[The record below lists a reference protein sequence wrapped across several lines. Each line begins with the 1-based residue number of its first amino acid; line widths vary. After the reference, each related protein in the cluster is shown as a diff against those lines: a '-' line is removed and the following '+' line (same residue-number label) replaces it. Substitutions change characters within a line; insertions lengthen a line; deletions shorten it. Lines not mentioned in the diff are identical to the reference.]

1 MASVEFSAVRDG
13 PEEDPVTGSRRR
25 VLHRIQAVRQQ
36 QGMSLRSVARHQG
49 TEVSKLREQEIESTD
64 LLLSELYRWQRALD
78 VPVADLL
85 VDSGGP
91 LSRPVMER
99 AQMLRLM
106 KTATALLESSKSI
119 TGVHR
124 MAQMLVDQ
132 LVEIM
137 PELATVSPWHSVG
150 QRRSLDEYGRVV
162 ERQLSEDALFR
173 PRHND

>member
-1 MASVEFSAVRDG
+1 MASVELSSVRYG
-13 PEEDPVTGSRRR
+13 PEKDPLRGPQGR
-25 VLHRIQAVRQQ
+25 VLHRIQAVRHQ
-36 QGMSLRSVARHQG
+36 QGMSLRSVSRHMG
-49 TEVSKLREQEIESTD
+49 TEASKLRAQEDESTD
-64 LLLSELYRWQRALD
+64 LLLSELYRWQQALD

-85 VDSGGP
+85 VDPGSP

-106 KTATALLESSKSI
+106 KTATALLEASKSNA
-119 TGVHR
+119 GVHR

-132 LVEIM
+132 LVDMM

-162 ERQLSEDALFR
+162 ERQLSEDALLR
-173 PRHND
+173 PRRHE